1 MGNKFVRKMVAVFVA
16 AAVMLTSGVGVFAA
30 GSPTSGKVAK
40 ADSTISR
47 NGKSMTVSWKSD
59 EKADKYVVKVGK
71 KTYTVTDASKLNVK
85 TKSGKTYKITITPY
99 YNGKAGKST
108 VLKRWAKT
116 TKIKK
121 AKAGKKKVTLTW
133 KKAKGATSYKVLMY
147 KKGSFKTVKTVKG
160 TKATIKVA
168 KKGKYSFKV
177 VPVKKGYVGVRSV
190 AKVGRAK

>member
-16 AAVMLTSGVGVFAA
+16 AAVMLTSGISVFAA
-30 GSPTSGKVAK
+30 GSPTSGQVTNAN
-40 ADSTISR
+40 STISR
-47 NGKSMTVSWKSD
+47 SGKSMTVSWKSD
-59 EKADKYVVKVGK
+59 KKADKYVVKVGK

-121 AKAGKKKVTLTW
+121 AKSGKKKVTLTW
-133 KKAKGATSYKVLMY
+133 KKVKGATSYKVLMY
-147 KKGSFKTVKTVKG
+147 KNGSFKTVKTVKG

-168 KKGKYSFKV
+168 KKGKYRFKI
-177 VPVKKGYVGVRSV
+177 VPMKKSYVGVRS
-190 AKVGRAK
+190 ASRTGRAK

>member
-30 GSPTSGKVAK
+30 GSPTSGKVTK
-40 ADSTISR
+40 ADSSMTR
-47 NGKSMTVSWKSD
+47 NGKSMTVTWKAD
-59 EKADKYVVKVGK
+59 KKADKYVVKVGK
-71 KTYTVTDASKLNVK
+71 KSYTVKKGSKLSVK
-85 TKSGKTYKITITPY
+85 TKAGKTYKVTITPY
-99 YNGKAGKST
+99 YNGKAGEKT

-133 KKAKGATSYKVLMY
+133 KKVKGATSYKVLMY